1 MKKFCSFCAKAALLC
16 LLAVFMSC
24 SNGGSSSS
32 DDSDDNSENGVLIQA
47 EKSKSVDGGVLLK
60 ISNLPKIEN
69 SVRIL
74 YEDGSDDLIYHNGN
88 SSDDYELKYPFVE
101 AGQAYK
107 FYVVTKLNGK
117 DIPSNK
123 TAIVPDSGVGEF
135 RLKEPIKVDASN
147 GSIKVTRGEFKD
159 QIESKFSPKCQIQ
172 LWEDPEWNGGL
183 GEFETDN
190 LDLSKVYGINQ
201 KNVYYFI
208 LYSIDYNNKMIRSYH
223 NCNNNGC
230 VKVDTSNVKYKYAY
244 DSSILEDYSVESL
257 SNDWSMKGY
266 SWTIDTDGS
275 VKTIQIPKGMNPT
288 SSSQSAN
295 GISFSTYK
303 DAISDFI
310 DGRSFVKMVVF
321 KRSFAGYTSVKS
333 VKCKIKGSSGN
344 MIKMG
349 IDFKKENEANDY
361 TYSYG
366 FKKFCTGKETE
377 FEIMTPASGI
387 KNLQVYFEPW
397 DAGTYEISDIQIK
410 Y

>member
-16 LLAVFMSC
+16 LLAIFMSC
-24 SNGGSSSS
+24 SDGGSSSS
-32 DDSDDNSENGVLIQA
+32 SSDSDDNSENGVLIQA
-47 EKSKSVDGGVLLK
+47 EKSKSADGGVLLK

-74 YEDGSDDLIYHNGN
+74 YEDGSDDMIYHNGN

-101 AGQAYK
+101 AGQTYK

-123 TAIVPDSGVGEF
+123 AAIVPDSGVGEF

-190 LDLSKVYGINQ
+190 LDLSKVYGVGQ
-201 KNVYYFI
+201 KDVYYFI
-208 LYSIDYNNKMIRSYH
+208 LYSINYDNKMIRSYH

-244 DSSILEDYSVESL
+244 DESACSYYSGATLENGWSIES
-257 SNDWSMKGY
+257 GY
-266 SWTIDTDGS
+266 
-275 VKTIQIPKGMNPT
+275 IPTGMNPA
-288 SSSQSAN
+288 SSNQSAN
-295 GISFSTYK
+295 GISFSISK
-303 DAISDFI
+303 DVMREYDSRGYF
-310 DGRSFVKMVVF
+310 STKSVKF
-321 KRSFAGYTSVKS
+321 KKAFDGYTSVKS
-333 VKCKIKGSSGN
+333 VKAKVNGTSGN
-344 MIKMG
+344 WFEMG
-349 IDFKKENEANDY
+349 ISYQNTNDENKR
-361 TYSYG
+361 YG
-366 FKKFCTGKETE
+366 WYFTKFCTGSESE
-377 FEIMTPASGI
+377 FEISTPASGI
-387 KNLQVYFEPW
+387 KNLQVFFEPL
-397 DAGTYEISDIQIK
+397 DAGSYEVSDIQIK
-410 Y
+410 